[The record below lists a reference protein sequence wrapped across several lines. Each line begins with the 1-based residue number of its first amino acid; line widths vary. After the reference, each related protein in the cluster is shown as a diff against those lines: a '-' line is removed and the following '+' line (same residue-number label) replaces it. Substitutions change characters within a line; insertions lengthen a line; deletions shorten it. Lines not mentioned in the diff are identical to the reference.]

1 MRLRK
6 DFIYQS
12 RRKTPWDEMEQKT
25 PMQDFLHHHYQA
37 YYMERHPNLKE
48 AGEAALINS
57 YKPENCTYCASPSFQ
72 KWGFTKNGVQ
82 RYRCLECK
90 QSFTPVTNTIFDGH
104 KISISEWIE
113 YALNIFRYVSINAD
127 SWNNRN
133 AFTTSRYWLEK
144 LFLVLEFYQQSIKL
158 TGTVW
163 YDETFY
169 TVRSEDIVRTETGG
183 KLQGLSANQMCIG
196 VACDKSH
203 ALCIFQGYGKPTQK
217 GTYENFK
224 DSIEAGATFIHD
236 MDNAHKKLID
246 KLKLN
251 SVAYDSRELKKLADK
266 DNPLDR
272 VNRVHFYLKTFLYA
286 HRSFDRS
293 KIQGFLNLFSF
304 VMNPPENHLEK
315 VEKIMDLAF
324 QIPKSLRYR
333 DFYAPNPTI
342 TPTPCK

>member
-1 MRLRK
+1 MRK

-12 RRKTPWDEMEQKT
+12 RRKTPWDGMEQRT
-25 PMQDFLHHHYQA
+25 PMQDFLHHHYHSH
-37 YYMERHPNLKE
+37 YMERHPNLNE
-48 AGEAALINS
+48 TGEANLINS
-57 YKPENCTYCASPSFQ
+57 YQPEGCPYCTNPSFQ

-82 RYRCLECK
+82 RYRCTECK

-113 YALNIFRYVSINAD
+113 YTLNIFRYVSINAD

-144 LFLVLEFYQQSIKL
+144 LFLVLEAYQESVVL

-169 TVRSEDIVRTETGG
+169 AVRSEDIVRTETGG
-183 KLQGLSANQMCIG
+183 KLPGLSTNQMCIG

-224 DSIEAGATFIHD
+224 DNIEPGATFIHD

-293 KIQGFLNLFSF
+293 KTQGFLNLFSF
-304 VMNPPENHLEK
+304 VMNPPANHLEK

-333 DFYAPNPTI
+333 DFYAANSTKL
-342 TPTPCK
+342 PTPCK

>member
-1 MRLRK
+1 MKLRK

-12 RRKTPWDEMEQKT
+12 RQKTPWDEMEQRT
-25 PMQDFLHHHYQA
+25 PVQDFLHHHYHA
-37 YYMERHPNLKE
+37 HYEERHPNLKE
-48 AGEAALINS
+48 TGEATLINS
-57 YKPENCTYCASPSFQ
+57 YLPDGFPYCANPSFQ

-82 RYRCLECK
+82 RYKCLECK

-144 LFLVLEFYQQSIKL
+144 LFLVLEAYQHGINL

-169 TVRSEDIVRTETGG
+169 TVRNEDIVRTETGG
-183 KLQGLSANQMCIG
+183 KLPGLSTNQMCIG
-196 VACDKSH
+196 VACDKSN
-203 ALCIFQGYGKPTQK
+203 ALCIFQGYVKPTQK
-217 GTYENFK
+217 GTYEYFK
-224 DSIEAGATFIHD
+224 DSIEQGATFIHD
-236 MDNAHKKLID
+236 MDNAHKKLVD
-246 KLKLN
+246 KLELK
-251 SVAYDSRELKKLADK
+251 SVAYDSRELKKLTDK

-293 KIQGFLNLFSF
+293 KIQGYLNLFSF
-304 VMNPPENHLEK
+304 VMNPPANHLEK

-333 DFYAPNPTI
+333 DFYAVNSTN
-342 TPTPCK
+342 